1 MSVRT
6 LLAILVATFAAAS
19 FSASRPEPGNVIF
32 IHPDGVGVSA
42 WGALRMLTA
51 GPDGML
57 HWDRLE
63 RMGVYRGHMLDRL
76 AATSNG
82 GGTAHAYGVRPTGA
96 AFGIDGGRQLVAA
109 SGKPMPLGREA
120 LEAGLAVGIV
130 SSAGVVDAGTGVFL
144 ASTKSR
150 REYTEI
156 ASQML
161 AAKPEV
167 MLGGGESYFLPEG
180 VQGRHGPGIRTD
192 KRNLIDEAKAA
203 GYTVVFDAKEL
214 RGALALRPKRL
225 LGLFAEED
233 TFNDETEETLAGEGK
248 PLYVEGAPTFD
259 AMVGAALQVLGAS
272 GKRFFLVAEE
282 EGTDNFAGD
291 NNASGVLEALGR
303 ADRALGIAVDYA
315 KSNPRTLVLTASDSD
330 CGGLEVIGDTDFEAG
345 KPLPAR
351 DEENG
356 SPIDGSSGTG
366 TPPFLS
372 APDAQGKRLPFGIAW
387 AASGDL
393 SGGILARAH
402 GYRAELLP
410 TVVHNTTIYKVMYEV
425 LFGVA
430 PWAEAPQAEG
440 R

>member
-1 MSVRT
+1 MSLRP
-6 LLAILVATFAAAS
+6 LLNALIACLAAAS
-19 FSASRPEPGNVIF
+19 MAASRQEPGNVIF

-51 GPDGML
+51 GPDGTL
-57 HWDRLE
+57 HWDRMA
-63 RMGVYRGHMLDRL
+63 RMGVYRGHMSDRL
-76 AATSNG
+76 GATSNG

-96 AFGIDGGRQLVAA
+96 AFGMDQGRQLVAA

-144 ASTKSR
+144 ASTNSR
-150 REYTEI
+150 REYAEI

-180 VQGRHGPGIRTD
+180 VRGRHGAGIRTD
-192 KRNLIDEAKAA
+192 KRNLIEEAKAA
-203 GYTVVFDAKEL
+203 GYAVVFDANEL
-214 RGALALRPKRL
+214 REALLRRPKRI
-225 LGLFAEED
+225 LGLFAAED
-233 TFNDETEETLAGEGK
+233 TFNDETEETLAREGK
-248 PLYVEGAPTFD
+248 PLYVDGSPSFD
-259 AMVGAALQVLGAS
+259 TMVAAALQVLGES
-272 GKRFFLVAEE
+272 GKRFLLVAEE

-291 NNASGVLEALGR
+291 NNAAGVLEALGR
-303 ADRALGIAVDYA
+303 ADRALGIAMRFA
-315 KSNPRTLVLTASDSD
+315 ENEPRTLVLTASDSD
-330 CGGLEVIGDTDFEAG
+330 CGGLEVIGDTDFKVGE
-345 KPLPAR
+345 PLPAR

-356 SPIDGSSGTG
+356 APIDGAGGTG
-366 TPPFLS
+366 TPPFVA
-372 APDAQGKRLPFGIAW
+372 APDAEGMRLPFGIAW

-402 GYRAELLP
+402 GYRADLLP
-410 TVVHNTTIYKVMYEV
+410 TVVHNTTVYKIMYEV

-430 PWAEAPQAEG
+430 PGPESTKPSG